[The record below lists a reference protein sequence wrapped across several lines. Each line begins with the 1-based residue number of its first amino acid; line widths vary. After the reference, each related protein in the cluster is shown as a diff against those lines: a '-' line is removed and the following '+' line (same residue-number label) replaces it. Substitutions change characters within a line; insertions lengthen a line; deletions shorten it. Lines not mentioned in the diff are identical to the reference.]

1 MGVFED
7 VVSKAKSAAD
17 FAGKK
22 TGEIVEITKLRFM
35 ATDLQ
40 SKINKEYLELGIT
53 VFNAEKISEDCTVE
67 ITTKSAVIEDLYH
80 QLSKTNEKI
89 AELRRMKKCTVCN
102 YANPED
108 ANYCLK
114 CGAKVD

>member
-1 MGVFED
+1 MGIFED

-22 TGEIVEITKLRFM
+22 TGEIVEISKLRFL
-35 ATDLQ
+35 AADLQ
-40 SKINKEYLELGIT
+40 SKINKEYLDLGII
-53 VFNAEKISEDCTVE
+53 VFNAEKSGEDFKEE
-67 ITTKSAVIEDLYH
+67 ITNKSTVIEDLYH

-89 AELRRMKKCTVCN
+89 AELRRMKKCLVCN

-114 CGAKVD
+114 CGAKL